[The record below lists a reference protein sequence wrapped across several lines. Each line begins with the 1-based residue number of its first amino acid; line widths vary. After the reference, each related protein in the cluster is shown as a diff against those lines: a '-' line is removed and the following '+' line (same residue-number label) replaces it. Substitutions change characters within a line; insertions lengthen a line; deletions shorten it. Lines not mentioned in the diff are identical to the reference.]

1 MTDLILSSSHLAP
14 SEQQAT
20 TNPYVAYIASQQSDK
35 SQRTMRQQLTALAS
49 MIGYDDPLLV
59 PWHHLRVEHTQ
70 AIWAKLASDVT
81 ASTANL
87 RLSALRGILKMCW
100 RMQLMPSD
108 DYQRAIDLKAVKGNR
123 LDAAAGRSLTL
134 AELRALFRVCA
145 EDESLYGRR
154 DAAILALMYGAGG
167 LRRSEVVALNLSDFD
182 ERDGKLVIRGK
193 GNKTRTAYVRG
204 GARDALDDW
213 LAVRGGA
220 DGPLFWRLQAGGS
233 AGNLHERLTD
243 QAIYGIC
250 QARGTHAQIKAFTPH
265 DVRRTYISDQLDAG
279 TDVITVARLAGHAD
293 PKTTSRYDRR
303 GERAKQSAA
312 DALHV
317 PYIRKES

>member
-1 MTDLILSSSHLAP
+1 MTDLVLQSNSLTLSEP
-14 SEQQAT
+14 T
-20 TNPYVAYIASQQSDK
+20 TNPYVAYIASLQSAK
-35 SQRTMRQQLTALAS
+35 SQRTMCQQLTALAQ
-49 MIGYDDPLLV
+49 MIGLDDPAVV
-59 PWHHLRVEHTQ
+59 PWQNLRVEHTN
-70 AIWAKLASDVT
+70 ALWAKLASDCT

-100 RMQLMPSD
+100 RMNLIPAD
-108 DYQRAIDLKAVKGNR
+108 DYRRAIDLKSIKGATS
-123 LDAAAGRSLTL
+123 DAATGRSLTS
-134 AELRALFRVCA
+134 AELRALFAACA
-145 EDESLYGRR
+145 DDDSDAGRR
-154 DAAILALMYGAGG
+154 DAAIFALMYGAGG
-167 LRRSEVVALNLSDFD
+167 LRRSEVVALDLADFD
-182 ERDGKLVIRGK
+182 ERDGKLTIRGK

-213 LAVRGGA
+213 LVVRGLA

-233 AGNLHERLTD
+233 SGNLHERLTD
-243 QAIYGIC
+243 QSIYELC
-250 QARGTHAQIKAFTPH
+250 LSRAKAAQIKKFSPH
-265 DVRRTYISDQLDAG
+265 DLRRTFISDQLDAG

-317 PYIRKES
+317 PYVRHSD